1 MAVAVSYPGVYIEEI
16 PSGVRTITGV
26 ATSIG
31 AFVDFF
37 PTGPMN
43 QAVQVFSFADVESN
57 FGGIDTRSEA
67 SYALQQFFL
76 NGGSEAY
83 VVRVMSGTTANQAT
97 APAIALENEVGG
109 SSLLTVTAADPGAWG
124 NYVRLDVDYNT
135 TDPTSL
141 FNLTVTELSSS
152 ASTPTI
158 IATEKYQNVVI
169 DPTQAN
175 DVAAMAN
182 SASQLITITEGST
195 TGQRPAQTGSA
206 SEAIAMSGNTFL
218 AAATSTPINLATT
231 DTVEVALGTTA
242 LGTSA
247 ALGTVPTT
255 LSGLASQLQTLI
267 RGIQVSGSAALP
279 NAAVTVAGS
288 ASTQAYLI
296 VKSGTTSPS
305 DYIVLSDSGAG
316 LATKLGFA
324 GTAANIQQYVL
335 GGAAVQA
342 QALPSGSP
350 NPVVGGDGKWN
361 PTTDSGGVAQGLIGD
376 PLAKTGMYALLNV
389 DLFNIL
395 CIPATMNLPDTAAAQ
410 VATDATSL
418 CTQRRAMYILDAPQ
432 QSADRDTVEAIM
444 TWLDANADLRSRNAV
459 LYFPRMDIADPLNNF
474 RLRAVAPSG
483 TEAGLWA
490 RTDGTRG
497 VWKAPAGTEAT
508 LTGAQKLE
516 YTLTDPENG
525 VLNPLAINCL
535 RNFPIYGPVS
545 WGART
550 LYGADQ
556 MSDDYKYLPVR
567 RLALYIEESLYRGT
581 QWVVFEP
588 NAAPLWSQIRL
599 NVGSFM
605 QTLFLQGAFQGQTP
619 QTAYFVQCDDTTNPQ
634 ASINLGIVNII
645 VGFAPLKPA
654 EFVVIQIQQMSG
666 QIAS

>member
-1 MAVAVSYPGVYIEEI
+1 MPVAVTYPGVYIEEI

-37 PTGPMN
+37 ASGPMN
-43 QAVQVFSFADVESN
+43 QAVQVFSFADVERN
-57 FGGIDTRSEA
+57 FGGLDTRSEA

-76 NGGSEAY
+76 NGGTEAY
-83 VVRVMSGTTANQAT
+83 VVRVTSGTPANAATTAAISLANQA
-97 APAIALENEVGG
+97 GG
-109 SSLLTVTAADPGAWG
+109 TTLLTATAADAGAWG
-124 NYVRLDVDYNT
+124 GNLRLDVDYNT

-141 FNLTVTELSSS
+141 FNLTVTEISSTGGTQS
-152 ASTPTI
+152 VV
-158 IATEKYQNVVI
+158 ATERYQNLLI
-169 DPTQAN
+169 DPTKSN
-175 DVAAMAN
+175 DAAAIVN
-182 SASQLITITEGST
+182 AASQLIVLTESSGST
-195 TGQRPAQTGSA
+195 GSRPAQTGTA
-206 SEAIAMSGNTFL
+206 SEAIAVSALGLIN
-218 AAATSTPINLATT
+218 AATKASLGLSST
-231 DTVEVALGTTA
+231 DTVDVALGA
-242 LGTSA
+242 TSFGATA

-255 LSGLASQLQTLI
+255 LSGLAAALQSLL
-267 RGIQVSGSAALP
+267 RGIQSGGTAALP
-279 NAAVTVAGS
+279 NATVTVAGS

-296 VKSGTTSPS
+296 VKSGTANPA
-305 DYIVLSDSGAG
+305 DYLELTDAGAG
-316 LATKLGFA
+316 LAFKLGFL
-324 GTAANIQQYVL
+324 AAAENVQQYAL
-335 GGAAVQA
+335 GGQAVQA
-342 QALPSGSP
+342 QVLPSGGQQTGS
-350 NPVVGGDGKWN
+350 DGKWD
-361 PTTDSGGVAQGLIGD
+361 PSGDSTGVALGLIGD

-395 CIPATMNLPDTAAAQ
+395 CVPATMNLPDVTAAQ

-418 CTQRRAMYILDAPQ
+418 CTTRRAMYVLDVPQ
-432 QSADRDTVEAIM
+432 HDAVRDTLEPIM
-444 TWLDANADLRSRNAV
+444 TWLDANADLRSRNAA
-459 LYFPRMDIADPLNNF
+459 LYFPRMDIADPLNGF
-474 RLRAVAPSG
+474 RLRIVAPSG
-483 TEAGLWA
+483 TSAGLWA
-490 RTDGTRG
+490 RTDGSRG

-508 LTGAQKLE
+508 LTGVQKLE

-550 LYGADQ
+550 LFGADQ
-556 MSDDYKYLPVR
+556 MADEYKYIPIR

-619 QTAYFVQCDDTTNPQ
+619 QEAYFVQCDDTTNPQ

-645 VGFAPLKPA
+645 VGFAPLNPA
-654 EFVVIQIQQMSG
+654 EFVVIQIQQMAG